1 MMISKEHY
9 VLLKEIKNLTK
20 TNNIMDFLISIIC
33 FPILFIGLYISYK
46 LDNCEIN
53 CNVIENDEGE

>member
-1 MMISKEHY
+1 MNY
-9 VLLKEIKNLTK
+9 
-20 TNNIMDFLISIIC
+20 LIPIIC

-53 CNVIENDEGE
+53 SNVIENDEGE